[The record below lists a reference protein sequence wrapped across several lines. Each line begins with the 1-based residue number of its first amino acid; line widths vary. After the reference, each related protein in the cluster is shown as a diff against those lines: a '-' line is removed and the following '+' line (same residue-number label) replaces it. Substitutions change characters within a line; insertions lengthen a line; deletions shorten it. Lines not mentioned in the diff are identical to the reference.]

1 MAKEST
7 QPGGSPHLVNARF
20 PPFNSTSM
28 TEQRPHKFSI
38 GAQID
43 ALQCEEMYSDKDVFH
58 HIGSTRVKTN
68 GTTDATATGQPLTH
82 YHSRIYS
89 LLSWERPRT
98 TAVSFATIVSLIIAA
113 RYLPLLRWLFKFSYL
128 SLGFTISLE
137 VAGKVMFSRGLASSS
152 RPRKYYTIPKDTVES
167 ILEDLEQL
175 MDFFL
180 IEFQRILFAENLT
193 YTLAAF
199 TAALTSYWLVRFLPL
214 WGLALILVSVA
225 YLGPLVYIN
234 NREIIDTQIDQIQ
247 QIVNSQATQV
257 KEMAGQQTAHATHIV
272 KQYVGDYTAKANEYM
287 GSARSLPHVEQV
299 APTTVQAQPELRSA
313 AEPAVEPLTEP
324 AAVASDAEPVAS
336 ELAATEPTDAVPAI
350 VHTDFPTAPKDD
362 IVLGEVPARESREE
376 TKSDEP
382 LLA

>member
-1 MAKEST
+1 
-7 QPGGSPHLVNARF
+7 
-20 PPFNSTSM
+20 
-28 TEQRPHKFSI
+28 
-38 GAQID
+38 
-43 ALQCEEMYSDKDVFH
+43 MYSDKDLTRRT
-58 HIGSTRVKTN
+58 GSTKARTN
-68 GTTDATATGQPLTH
+68 GVTDDTTDTTATGQPLTH

-98 TAVSFATIVSLIIAA
+98 TAVSFVTIVSLIVAA
-113 RYLPLLRWLFKFSYL
+113 RYLPLLRWIFKFAYL
-128 SLGFTISLE
+128 SLGFTVALE
-137 VAGKVMFSRGLASSS
+137 VAGKLLLSRGLASSS

-214 WGLALILVSVA
+214 WGLALILVSVT
-225 YLGPLVYIN
+225 YLGPLVYFN
-234 NREIIDTQIDQIQ
+234 NREFIDTQFDQIQ

-272 KQYVGDYTAKANEYM
+272 KQYVGDYRAKANEYM
-287 GSARSLPHVEQV
+287 GSTRSHLPPVEKV
-299 APTTVQAQPELRSA
+299 APTATAQVQPELTSASKSAVKPVAEPAITSAFDTTTGVAVEPVPAERVA
-313 AEPAVEPLTEP
+313 AEPAIPPMDLP
-324 AAVASDAEPVAS
+324 AAPKNDL
-336 ELAATEPTDAVPAI
+336 LAGD
-350 VHTDFPTAPKDD
+350 
-362 IVLGEVPARESREE
+362 E
-376 TKSDEP
+376 TSLEHKKEKKLDEP

>member
-7 QPGGSPHLVNARF
+7 KSGGGPHLDLSR
-20 PPFNSTSM
+20 
-28 TEQRPHKFSI
+28 
-38 GAQID
+38 
-43 ALQCEEMYSDKDVFH
+43 
-58 HIGSTRVKTN
+58 HIGSTNGKTN
-68 GTTDATATGQPLTH
+68 GATDTAATGQSLTH

-98 TAVSFATIVSLIIAA
+98 TAVSFATIVSLIVAA
-113 RYLPLLRWLFKFSYL
+113 RYLPLLRWIFKFAYL
-128 SLGFTISLE
+128 SLGFTVILE
-137 VAGKVMFSRGLASSS
+137 VAGKVLLSRGLASSS

-214 WGLALILVSVA
+214 WGLSLILVSVA
-225 YLGPLVYIN
+225 YLGPLVYVN
-234 NREIIDTQIDQIQ
+234 NRELIDTQIDQIQ

-272 KQYVGDYTAKANEYM
+272 KQYVGDYRAKANEYM
-287 GSARSLPHVEQV
+287 GSTRSLPPVEQV

-313 AEPAVEPLTEP
+313 TEP
-324 AAVASDAEPVAS
+324 AAEPITEPTAKAFVAKTFVAEPVIA
-336 ELAATEPTDAVPAI
+336 EPVIAEPIIAEPIIAEPAAAEPAI
-350 VHTDFPTAPKDD
+350 PHMDFPTAPKDD
-362 IVLGEVPARESREE
+362 LLVGDETAPESRGE
-376 TKSDEP
+376 KKLDEP

>member
-7 QPGGSPHLVNARF
+7 QPGGSPHL
-20 PPFNSTSM
+20 
-28 TEQRPHKFSI
+28 
-38 GAQID
+38 
-43 ALQCEEMYSDKDVFH
+43 
-58 HIGSTRVKTN
+58 GSTRVKTN